1 MIPYAI
7 HVVIFVGIVSMKKMV
22 SLFRVQKTN
31 PVLITVS
38 DIVMILNVVYT
49 SLNLTIWIE
58 Q

>member
-7 HVVIFVGIVSMKKMV
+7 HVVIFVGIVFMEKMA

-38 DIVMILNVVYT
+38 DIVMILNVDCT
-49 SLNLTIWIE
+49 SLNLMN
-58 Q
+58 